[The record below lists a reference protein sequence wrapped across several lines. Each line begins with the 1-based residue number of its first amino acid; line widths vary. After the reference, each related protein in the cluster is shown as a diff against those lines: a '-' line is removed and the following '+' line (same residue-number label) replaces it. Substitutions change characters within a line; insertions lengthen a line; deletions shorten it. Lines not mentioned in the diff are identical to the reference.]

1 MLFRSKTG
9 KQRAFAAGFY
19 ADHLFSKEKFD
30 SAAEYYSQSDKTFEE
45 VALKFLQAT
54 RYSELIMY
62 LERVLKA
69 IDPSKEELHP

>member
-1 MLFRSKTG
+1 
-9 KQRAFAAGFY
+9 
-19 ADHLFSKEKFD
+19 
-30 SAAEYYSQSDKTFEE
+30 